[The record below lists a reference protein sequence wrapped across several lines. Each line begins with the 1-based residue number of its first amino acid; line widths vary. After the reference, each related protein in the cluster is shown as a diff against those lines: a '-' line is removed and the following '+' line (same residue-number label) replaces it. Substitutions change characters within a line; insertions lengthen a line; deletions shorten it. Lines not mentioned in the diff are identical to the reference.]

1 MFVIIILVMVE
12 ITMPTFFQNYGD
24 EVWIA
29 LHVFNWHETI
39 LCYGVIFCYQCKR
52 WSRYVW
58 DEYVL
63 AHSSEKTVGPI
74 IAENLRPNCGI
85 KHE

>member
-1 MFVIIILVMVE
+1 MFVLIKIIMVE
-12 ITMPTFFQNYGD
+12 ITMPAFVQNYGD
-24 EVWIA
+24 EVWVT
-29 LHVFNWHETI
+29 LHVFYWNETI
-39 LCYGVIFCYQCKR
+39 LGYGVIFGYQCKC
-52 WSRYVW
+52 WSSYVR

-74 IAENLRPNCGI
+74 IAENLRPNRGI